1 MGARRAGQ
9 GVALAVLLTL
19 AGCAANE
26 SSGARVPH
34 APLQPPPVT
43 APAELDPRIHIE
55 GPDDRPPEDN
65 EEYEPGREWSLT
77 CYQPELNELV
87 GSDGDTLQTQRLIE
101 ARLPSDV
108 RARLEWDSEGGM
120 LFVTGSEADIRQV
133 AWAMQAMRPAMG

>member
-1 MGARRAGQ
+1 MDARRAGPCL
-9 GVALAVLLTL
+9 ALAALLTL
-19 AGCAANE
+19 AGCAADE
-26 SSGARVPH
+26 FPAAGVPN
-34 APLQPPPVT
+34 APRQGGPVT
-43 APAELDPRIHIE
+43 PPAEFDPRIHVE
-55 GPDDRPPEDN
+55 GPDDRTPEDN

-120 LFVTGSEADIRQV
+120 LFVNGSEADIRQV